1 MGLLKEVIQIK
12 YISNPN
18 SLVSGVPTSQI
29 LNLGNHGFADSF
41 FPKKDYDKAGESV
54 PLICQLDKETGLI
67 QLLNFTQPSERYG
80 NVDYSYTSSNSRTSR
95 AHWREFADYLF
106 SKFSYRGSTVLEIG
120 SNDGFLLEVLQKNG
134 YRVLGVDASN
144 SMSNFAKAKGINTIT
159 GIFGESEQIFN
170 ELIDFSKF
178 YNIIIANN
186 VLNHSNDPINF
197 IKHVKKLLS
206 NDGVFVFEVP
216 YWFQTIKSL
225 HFDQIYHEHI
235 TYFTVKSVRE
245 MLKIVGLKIIDV
257 EVVDYHGGSLRV
269 IAGHTNSSKENL
281 VEDMIEM
288 ETKEGLFSVS
298 RYEKYFIDISTAR
311 DKFMEQV
318 EKSMELGKTFF
329 GIGAAAKANTLL
341 TFYGLDS
348 SYLNFILDA
357 SKFKQGKIT
366 PVTKIP
372 IYDDSH
378 VINMIDT
385 VGVLLA
391 WNIGG
396 EVRKKI
402 LSINPN
408 VEFMYL

>member
-1 MGLLKEVIQIK
+1 MDLLKEVIQIK
-12 YISNPN
+12 YISNAN
-18 SLVSGVPTSQI
+18 SLVSGIPTSQI

-41 FPKKDYDKAGESV
+41 FSKEDYEKAGESV

-67 QLLNFTQPSERYG
+67 QLLNFTNPGERYG
-80 NVDYSYTSSNSRTSR
+80 NVDYSYTSSNSKTSR
-95 AHWREFADYLF
+95 DHWREFANYLF
-106 SKFSYRGSTVLEIG
+106 SKFSNTQSTVLEIG
-120 SNDGFLLEVLQKNG
+120 SNDGFLLEVMQKNG

-144 SMSNFAKAKGINTIT
+144 SMANFAETKGINTLT
-159 GIFGESEQIFN
+159 GIFGESEQLFN
-170 ELIDFSKF
+170 EIIEFSKS

-186 VLNHSNDPINF
+186 VLNHSNDPITF
-197 IKHVKKLLS
+197 ITHIKKLLS
-206 NDGVFVFEVP
+206 KDGIFVFEVP

-245 MLKIVGLKIIDV
+245 LLKIVGLKLIDV
-257 EVVDYHGGSLRV
+257 EVIDYHGGSLRV
-269 IAGHTNSSKENL
+269 IAGHVNGNKENL

-298 RYEKYFIDISTAR
+298 RYEKYFIDILSAR
-311 DKFMEQV
+311 NKFMEQV
-318 EKSMELGKTFF
+318 EKSMELGKTLF

-348 SYLNFILDA
+348 TYLNFIVDA

-378 VINMIDT
+378 VISMNDA

-391 WNIGG
+391 WNISE
-396 EVRKKI
+396 EVKKKI
-402 LSINPN
+402 LSINID
-408 VEFMYL
+408 VEFMHL